1 MVDNE
6 VLKNNPIPGIGLI
19 CEDVANPT
27 LVSPNNEFSTQ
38 FYETRDSLIDP
49 ETYRAFIVNAKSLFR
64 HYIGYKHYKAFLM
77 QLGLDRDQFM
87 GNINSEMATIEM
99 HHHPLTIEDIVI
111 LITEHTLN
119 TYGKISEFDVCEL
132 LADVHKNGQ
141 AGTVML
147 AKTTHQVYHN
157 SDGDLYIAPSMV
169 IGNWISL
176 LERFN
181 TGITIEIANKVIMYL
196 QKAIDSK
203 DKSYDNNLLEV
214 RDRIIDWSNRNIQLF
229 YK

>member
-1 MVDNE
+1 MIDNE
-6 VLKNNPIPGIGLI
+6 VLKDNVLPGIGLI
-19 CEDVANPT
+19 GEDVANPT
-27 LVSPNNEFSTQ
+27 LISPNNEFTIQ

-49 ETYRAFIVNAKSLFR
+49 ETYRNFIVTTKSLFR
-64 HYIGYKHYKAFLM
+64 NYIGYKHYKAFLM
-77 QLGLDRDQFM
+77 ELGLDRDQFM

-99 HHHPLTIEDIVI
+99 HHHPLTIEDIII

-119 TYGKISEFDVCEL
+119 TYGKICEFDVCEL

-141 AGTVML
+141 VGTVML
-147 AKTTHQVYHN
+147 SKTSHQEYHN
-157 SDGDLYIAPSMV
+157 SNGDLYIAPKMV

-181 TGITIEIANKVIMYL
+181 TGITIDIANKVIMYL
-196 QKAIDSK
+196 QRAIDSD
-203 DKSYDNNLLEV
+203 DKSYDNGLLEV
-214 RDRIIDWSNRNIQLF
+214 RNRILDWSNRNIQLF